1 MPRLSIT
8 LTDEQNERVEELVE
22 NGEYSSKNAVVQD
35 WLERAE
41 KVNQLE
47 SDLERCRRA
56 RRQLLEQ
63 RDENKELVQYAQ
75 NERDAAERREERS
88 RAPAWRRAKWWLL
101 GTPEDDSDA

>member
-35 WLERAE
+35 WLADAE

-47 SDLERCRRA
+47 SEVERLHRE

-63 RDENKELVQYAQ
+63 RDEHQELALYAKEQ
-75 NERDAAERREERS
+75 RDEARTDKRRRQHNIV
-88 RAPAWRRAKWWLL
+88 RRAWWAVAGEPADL
-101 GTPEDDSDA
+101 